1 MVEKPREV
9 EFIRRICSSW
19 PSFSSSTLPLI
30 LTATPTPHCRNA
42 PKGPMRYDQLV
53 AEGLEDDETL
63 AEEAAYRDRAWDN
76 WKDENPRGSGNKM
89 GKLF

>member
-1 MVEKPREV
+1 
-9 EFIRRICSSW
+9 
-19 PSFSSSTLPLI
+19 
-30 LTATPTPHCRNA
+30 
-42 PKGPMRYDQLV
+42 MRYDQLV